1 MSQKPN
7 PFLRGYWN
15 LKIVRTL
22 CISYEDGSPHVWRSI
37 HASQQHLS
45 DEELI
50 SSSCIVTSD
59 FAVVRNAPEPVS
71 AEVLAECDAGEGV
84 SGEGVIGAVV
94 YAIHG
99 DDFDGRPIHIGDTY
113 SAEAA
118 QEVVRRLSFETG
130 YFSRAWEISSAHIS
144 EETGQYLANLADLAT
159 PEAFLFIAFRV
170 PYSPAIGVKLIST
183 PWTDQHLQDV
193 EEITAEQLRHEHR
206 SKGMPDD
213 LAHLLELAGQAD
225 VRILILDADA
235 PALDGLPL
243 FEYE

>member
-1 MSQKPN
+1 MTQNPN

-22 CISYEDGSPHVWRSI
+22 CISYEDGSPHVWRNI
-37 HASQQHLS
+37 HASQAHLS
-45 DEELI
+45 DEELV
-50 SSSCIVTSD
+50 SSSCIVTND
-59 FAVVRNAPEPVS
+59 FAVVSNGTEPVG
-71 AEVLAECDAGEGV
+71 AALIAECDAAEGG
-84 SGEGVIGAVV
+84 SGEGMVGAVV

-99 DDFDGRPIHIGDTY
+99 DDFDGRPVHIGDTY

-118 QEVVRRLSFETG
+118 REVVQRLSFETG
-130 YFSRAWEISSAHIS
+130 YYSRCWEISSAHIS
-144 EETGQYLANLADLAT
+144 HETGQYLANLADLAT

-183 PWTDQHLQDV
+183 PWTGQHLQDV
-193 EEITAEQLRHEHR
+193 EEISAEQLRQEHC

-213 LAHLLELAGQAD
+213 LAQILALAGQAD

-235 PALDGLPL
+235 PVLPGLPL
-243 FEYE
+243 AGE

>member
-1 MSQKPN
+1 MSQNPN

-22 CISYEDGSPHVWRSI
+22 CISYEDGSPHVWRNI

-45 DEELI
+45 DEELV
-50 SSSCIVTSD
+50 SSSCIVAND
-59 FAVVRNAPEPVS
+59 FAVVSDGREAVN

-99 DDFDGRPIHIGDTY
+99 EDFDGRPVHVGDAY

-118 QEVVRRLSFETG
+118 REAMQRLSFETG
-130 YFSRAWEISSAHIS
+130 YYSRCWEISREHITVDS
-144 EETGQYLANLADLAT
+144 WHYLAGLADIAT
-159 PEAFLFIAFRV
+159 PEAMLFIAFRV

-183 PWTDQHLQDV
+183 PWTGQHLQDV
-193 EEITAEQLRHEHR
+193 EEISAEQLRQEHC

-213 LAHLLELAGQAD
+213 LAQILALAGQAD

-235 PALDGLPL
+235 PVLPGLSL
-243 FEYE
+243 AGE

>member
-7 PFLRGYWN
+7 PFHRGYWN

-22 CISYEDGSPHVWRSI
+22 CISYEDGSPHVWRNI

-45 DEELI
+45 DEELV
-50 SSSCIVTSD
+50 SSSCIVAND
-59 FAVVRNAPEPVS
+59 FAVVSDGREAVN

-99 DDFDGRPIHIGDTY
+99 EDFDGRPVHVGDAY

-118 QEVVRRLSFETG
+118 REAMQRLSFETG
-130 YFSRAWEISSAHIS
+130 YYSRCWEISSAHIS

-183 PWTDQHLQDV
+183 PWTDQNLEHA
-193 EEITAEQLRHEHR
+193 EGITAEQLRQEHR
-206 SKGMPDD
+206 NKGMPDD
-213 LAHLLELAGQAD
+213 LANILELAGQAD

-235 PALDGLPL
+235 PALLGLPL
-243 FEYE
+243 AEG

>member
-22 CISYEDGSPHVWRSI
+22 CISYEDGSPHVWRNI
-37 HASQQHLS
+37 HQSQEHLS
-45 DEELI
+45 DEELV

-59 FAVVRNAPEPVS
+59 FAVVSNGPHPVS

-84 SGEGVIGAVV
+84 SGQGVIGAVV

-99 DDFDGRPIHIGDTY
+99 DDFDGRPVHVGDTY

-118 QEVVRRLSFETG
+118 REVVQRLSFETG
-130 YFSRAWEISSAHIS
+130 YFSRAWEISREHI
-144 EETGQYLANLADLAT
+144 TVDTWHYLANLADLAT

-170 PYSPAIGVKLIST
+170 PYSPAIGIKLIST
-183 PWTDQHLQDV
+183 PWTDGNLEHA
-193 EEITAEQLRHEHR
+193 EGITAEQLRQEHR
-206 SKGMPDD
+206 NKDMPDD
-213 LAHLLELAGQAD
+213 LANILELAGQAD

-235 PALDGLPL
+235 PALLGLPL
-243 FEYE
+243 AES

>member
-22 CISYEDGSPHVWRSI
+22 CIGCGDGSPHVWRKI
-37 HASQQHLS
+37 HASQEHLS
-45 DEELI
+45 DEELV
-50 SSSCIVTSD
+50 SSSCIFNSD
-59 FAVVRNAPEPVS
+59 FAVLTNGPEPLS
-71 AEVLAECDAGEGV
+71 AEVLVECNAGEGAG
-84 SGEGVIGAVV
+84 GEGVIGAVV

-99 DDFDGRPIHIGDTY
+99 DDLDGRPVHVGDTY

-118 QEVVRRLSFETG
+118 REVVQRLSFETG
-130 YFSRAWEISSAHIS
+130 YFSRCWEISSAHIS

-183 PWTDQHLQDV
+183 PWTDEHL
-193 EEITAEQLRHEHR
+193 ERSEGITAEQLRQEHLN
-206 SKGMPDD
+206 KGMPDD
-213 LAHLLELAGQAD
+213 LANILELAGQAD

-235 PALDGLPL
+235 PALLGLPQA
-243 FEYE
+243 ES

>member
-1 MSQKPN
+1 MSLKPN

-22 CISYEDGSPHVWRSI
+22 CISYEDGSPHVWRII
-37 HASQQHLS
+37 HPSQKHLS
-45 DEELI
+45 DEDMI

-59 FAVVRNAPEPVS
+59 FALVSNGPEPVS
-71 AEVLAECDAGEGV
+71 AEVLVECDAGEGV
-84 SGEGVIGAVV
+84 SGEGVIGGVV

-99 DDFDGRPIHIGDTY
+99 DDFDGRPVHVGDTY

-118 QEVVRRLSFETG
+118 REVVQRLSFETG
-130 YFSRAWEISSAHIS
+130 YYSRCWEISTAHIS
-144 EETGQYLANLADLAT
+144 QETGQYLANLADLAT

-183 PWTDQHLQDV
+183 PWTDQNLEHA
-193 EEITAEQLRHEHR
+193 EGISAEQLRQEHR
-206 SKGMPDD
+206 NKGMPDD
-213 LAHLLELAGQAD
+213 LANILELAGLAD

-235 PALDGLPL
+235 PVLLGLPL
-243 FEYE
+243 VES

>member
-1 MSQKPN
+1 MSQNPN

-22 CISYEDGSPHVWRSI
+22 SISHEDGSPHVWRNI
-37 HASQQHLS
+37 HQSQEHLS
-45 DEELI
+45 DEELV
-50 SSSCIVTSD
+50 SASCIVTSD
-59 FAVVRNAPEPVS
+59 FAVVSNGPGSVS
-71 AEVLAECDAGEGV
+71 AEVLAERDAGEGAY
-84 SGEGVIGAVV
+84 GVVGAVV

-99 DDFDGRPIHIGDTY
+99 DDFDGLPVHIGDTY

-118 QEVVRRLSFETG
+118 REVVQRLSFETG
-130 YFSRAWEISSAHIS
+130 YYSRCWEISSAHIS
-144 EETGQYLANLADLAT
+144 HETGQYLANLADLAT

-183 PWTDQHLQDV
+183 PWTGQHLQDV
-193 EEITAEQLRHEHR
+193 EEISAEQLRQEHC

-213 LAHLLELAGQAD
+213 LAQILALAGQAD

-235 PALDGLPL
+235 PVLPGLPL
-243 FEYE
+243 AGE